1 MKKFKRK
8 GQALV
13 ETALVV
19 PLLAL
24 LLVGVG
30 YFGSLITIQHN
41 LTIAARFSA
50 RMVSINSTKENIDR
64 EEGFYFDRLTSD
76 DFKKYALQSL
86 HGFDESRLEIHP
98 LSVSDI
104 LKITGGNIKGVF
116 EPILTAKGYAY
127 VYKASGT
134 TRANSNSVKGDP
146 VKDLLNLKVGIGAA
160 FFGAR
165 FTYKLKEL
173 DWMSKFLFRKEGITI
188 EAVSL
193 MPAEL
198 PLRGFNYGLMNI
210 NKDIFD
216 IIRLDVHQMNADVR
230 NHQYDDLVPD
240 PNAVQ
245 P

>member
-1 MKKFKRK
+1 MKKLKRK

-13 ETALVV
+13 ETAIVV

-41 LTIAARFSA
+41 LTIAARFST
-50 RMVSINSTKENIDR
+50 RMLSINSTKNNIDR
-64 EEGFYFDRLTSD
+64 EEGIFFDRLTSD

-98 LSVSDI
+98 LSLADV
-104 LKITGGNIKGVF
+104 LKITGGTLKGSF
-116 EPILTAKGYAY
+116 EPIITAKGYAY
-127 VYKASGT
+127 VYKMAGT
-134 TRANSNSVKGDP
+134 TRANSNSITGDP
-146 VKDLLNLKVGIGAA
+146 VRDLLNIKVGVGAA

-198 PLRGFNYGLMNI
+198 PLRGFNYGIMNL

-216 IIRLDVHQMNADVR
+216 IIRLDVHTMSPDVK

-240 PNAVQ
+240 PNTAQ